1 MPLEASTGESSRS
14 ADPPGWSSDER
25 SMYMTFEH
33 VGLTYTIKNVE
44 NRVLSGI
51 NLGVR
56 KGETVCLVGASGCGK
71 STLLN
76 IAAGF
81 LTPTHGTATVDGRPI
96 VEPGADRVMVFQ
108 EDATFPWYTVRQ
120 NIAYGLKVQ
129 GRSRRQIAERVDE
142 MLDLVGLTAFADA
155 YPRQLSGG
163 MRKRCDM
170 ARGIAV
176 SPEALLMDEPFAA
189 LDVMTKE
196 RLQVQFRE
204 LGRENELTSLFVTHD
219 LEEALFVGDRVAI
232 LRKGAGPFLALVD
245 VPFSRTR
252 DVTIKTSPEFQTL
265 RSELAGYIAENR
277 SADEE
282 VAA

>member
-1 MPLEASTGESSRS
+1 MRSPLSPLNAGPES
-14 ADPPGWSSDER
+14 
-25 SMYMTFEH
+25 YMTFKD
-33 VGLTYTIKNVE
+33 VGLTYKLKNTE
-44 NRVLSGI
+44 NHVLGNI
-51 NLGVR
+51 DLTVN

-81 LTPTHGTATVDGRPI
+81 LAPTSGSATIQGHPI
-96 VEPGADRVMVFQ
+96 TSPGADRVMVFQ

-120 NIAYGLKVQ
+120 NIAYGLRVK
-129 GRSRRQIAERVDE
+129 GLEKKALNNRVDE
-142 MLDLVGLTAFADA
+142 MLELVGLTGFADA

-170 ARGIAV
+170 ARAMAV
-176 SPEALLMDEPFAA
+176 QPEAILMDEPFAA

-196 RLQVQFRE
+196 RLQVQFGE
-204 LGRENELTSLFVTHD
+204 IGRGNQLTSLFVTHD

-245 VPFSRTR
+245 VPFPRTR
-252 DVTIKTSPEFQTL
+252 DVTIKTTPEFQAL
-265 RSELAGYIAENR
+265 RSELAGYIADNR
-277 SADEE
+277 SAAEG
-282 VAA
+282 AA